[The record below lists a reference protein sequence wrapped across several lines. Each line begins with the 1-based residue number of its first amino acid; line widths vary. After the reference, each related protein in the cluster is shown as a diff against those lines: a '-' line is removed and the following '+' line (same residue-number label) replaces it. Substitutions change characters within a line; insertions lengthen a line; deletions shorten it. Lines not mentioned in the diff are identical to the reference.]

1 MTMKAMLRL
10 SVGALLLLLAL
21 PTAARA
27 NPAMQSDPNNAPLA
41 VDDQATTSEATSI
54 TIDVL
59 SNDSDSDGDP
69 LVVDS
74 LTPPSNGTTVINP
87 DNTVTYTPNANFNGA
102 DSFTYTISDGN
113 GGSATATV
121 NVTINAVNE
130 APLAVDDQATTSE
143 ATPVIVDVLSN
154 DSDGDGDP
162 LTVDSVTAPAN
173 GSAAVN
179 ADNTVTYTPNVGFVG
194 SDTFTYT
201 ATDGEAATLATVF
214 VNVNGSIIDQFL
226 IAYGDTISDGVPGAG
241 AGNIE
246 VAGAMD
252 VYTFQ
257 GNAGDEVIF
266 DAMVGSTGQFW
277 RTLEAPDGTVIFD
290 TFYVDQQVSLAQ
302 TGPYTL
308 TLRGFNIATSTGTY
322 SFRLLLVPAPQAFTI
337 ALGDTVSDGV
347 PDPGA
352 GNLEAPGARDIYRFD
367 AIAGQEMIFDAL
379 AGNTGQFWRTL
390 EAPDGTVVFDGF
402 YVDQQVSLPQTG
414 TYTLTLRGYS
424 EVSTGVYSFQ
434 LLLIATTQEFTIALG
449 DTVSDG
455 VPDSGAGNIEAPGA
469 VDIYRFDALAT
480 QGAIFDA
487 LIGDTGQFRWAL
499 TAPDGTSLFDSI
511 YVDHQVNL
519 PQTGTYM
526 LTVTGL
532 QVTSFG
538 TYSFALLEGVSN
550 SNPVAADDSATTDE
564 DTPITIDV
572 LSNDSDVDGDTLVV
586 DSLTPP
592 ANGSATINP
601 DNTVTYTPNAS
612 FNGADSLTYT
622 ISDGNGGS
630 ATATVNVTINPVNDN
645 PVAADD
651 SATTDEDTPV
661 TIDVLSND
669 SDVDGDTLVVDT
681 LTPPANG
688 SATINPDNT
697 VTYTPALNFNGGI
710 NFTYTVSDGNGRSAT
725 ATVNVTI
732 NPVNDNPAAADDSA
746 TTDEDTPVTI
756 DVLSNDSD
764 VDGDTLVVDTL
775 TPPAN
780 GSATVNPDNTVT
792 YTPALNFNGGINFT
806 YTVSDGNGG
815 SASATV
821 TVEINSSGAGIVQID
836 ILPFFWLN
844 IVNLNS
850 AGVLPVAILSDSGFD
865 AASVSVDSVTLA
877 GASTVPPVP
886 GWPKFIQLDVNR
898 DRRRDIIVYFNIQ
911 DLALTPGMTEATLFG
926 ETLSGVG
933 FTGTDRV
940 YVVPLM
946 APHLLDP
953 RDGETV
959 YTDRPVFHW
968 YPVALDTCYRIQIN
982 DAPFSAVEQPFLQE
996 ATVTLPRNTATHLP
1010 DGVYYWRVR
1019 VGGTCGV
1026 SDGPWSAQRSFTI
1039 QTND

>member
-179 ADNTVTYTPNVGFVG
+179 PDNTVTYTPNPGFVG
-194 SDTFTYT
+194 SDAFTYT

-645 PVAADD
+645 PVA
-651 SATTDEDTPV
+651 V
-661 TIDVLSND
+661 
-669 SDVDGDTLVVDT
+669 
-681 LTPPANG
+681 
-688 SATINPDNT
+688 
-697 VTYTPALNFNGGI
+697 
-710 NFTYTVSDGNGRSAT
+710 
-725 ATVNVTI
+725 
-732 NPVNDNPAAADDSA
+732 DDSA